1 MIISIRTQYR
11 EASCV
16 VVRRD
21 IKGRG
26 GSDGSTAI
34 PTSLCLDSLGLARP
48 ETVRECGAESG
59 PCPKWRTRRW
69 SKCRESK
76 CLARN
81 TGKLGPWLSTVT
93 ELHCV
98 YRAWLNCRS
107 QVWRIL
113 FLLLLT
119 SSA

>member
-1 MIISIRTQYR
+1 MEAPNDVNIRTQYR

-34 PTSLCLDSLGLARP
+34 PTSLCLDSLGLAARP

-59 PCPKWRTRRW
+59 PCPRWRTRRW

-81 TGKLGPWLSTVT
+81 TGELGPWLSMSSSSI
-93 ELHCV
+93 V
-98 YRAWLNCRS
+98 YTGLG
-107 QVWRIL
+107 
-113 FLLLLT
+113 
-119 SSA
+119 

>member
-1 MIISIRTQYR
+1 MKYR
-11 EASCV
+11 VASCV

-59 PCPKWRTRRW
+59 PCPRWRTRRW

-81 TGKLGPWLSTVT
+81 TGKYVQGDTLGWVT
-93 ELHCV
+93 L
-98 YRAWLNCRS
+98 AGG
-107 QVWRIL
+107 
-113 FLLLLT
+113 LLLP
-119 SSA
+119 